1 MMKIHHIGYLVQ
13 NIEKAQAQFKE
24 LGFTESTQLF
34 SDELR
39 GIYIIFMEKDGY
51 VIEIIS
57 PSKDNSIV
65 SNLIKTH
72 KNSPYHICYESFNI
86 DDDMKSLK
94 RNKYIKITDLEP
106 AIAFDNRKVVF
117 FLHPYL
123 GMIEVVDAVG

>member
-51 VIEIIS
+51 VIELIS
-57 PSKDNSIV
+57 PSKDDSIV

-86 DDDMKSLK
+86 DDDMKFLK
-94 RNKYIKITDLEP
+94 RNKYIKITALET
-106 AIAFDNRKVVF
+106 AIAFDNKKVVF

>member
-51 VIEIIS
+51 VIELIS
-57 PSKDNSIV
+57 PSKDDSIV

-86 DDDMKSLK
+86 DDDMKFLK
-94 RNKYIKITDLEP
+94 RNKYIKITALEP
-106 AIAFDNRKVVF
+106 FDNKKVVF

>member
-51 VIEIIS
+51 VIELIS
-57 PSKDNSIV
+57 PSKDDSIV

-86 DDDMKSLK
+86 DDDMKFLK
-94 RNKYIKITDLEP
+94 RNKYIKITALEP
-106 AIAFDNRKVVF
+106 AIAFDNKKVVF

>member
-1 MMKIHHIGYLVQ
+1 MKIHHIGYLVQ

-51 VIEIIS
+51 VIELIS

-65 SNLIKTH
+65 SNLIKTLLTIFVTNH
-72 KNSPYHICYESFNI
+72 LI
-86 DDDMKSLK
+86 
-94 RNKYIKITDLEP
+94 
-106 AIAFDNRKVVF
+106 
-117 FLHPYL
+117 
-123 GMIEVVDAVG
+123 

>member
-1 MMKIHHIGYLVQ
+1 MKIHHIGYLVQ

-72 KNSPYHICYESFNI
+72 KNSPYHI

>member
-51 VIEIIS
+51 VIELIS
-57 PSKDNSIV
+57 PSKDDSIV

-86 DDDMKSLK
+86 DDDMKFLK
-94 RNKYIKITDLEP
+94 RISTDS
-106 AIAFDNRKVVF
+106 IFSM
-117 FLHPYL
+117 Y
-123 GMIEVVDAVG
+123 

>member
-51 VIEIIS
+51 VIELIS
-57 PSKDNSIV
+57 PSKDDSIV

-86 DDDMKSLK
+86 DDDMKFLK
-94 RNKYIKITDLEP
+94 RNKYIKITALEP
-106 AIAFDNRKVVF
+106 AIAFDNKKVVF
-117 FLHPYL
+117 FSSPLSWY
-123 GMIEVVDAVG
+123 DRSC